1 VTVTNLNLFCLIFAK
16 KRNLK
21 FPVNFLFSKEI
32 NHFDWSNN
40 ENKSMTTDDN
50 PKLIFRGSIFKQNVK
65 IFTKMLQTMSKIGDE
80 VMFDVQDDR
89 IKAAVMNSSQSSQ
102 KN

>member
-1 VTVTNLNLFCLIFAK
+1 
-16 KRNLK
+16 
-21 FPVNFLFSKEI
+21 
-32 NHFDWSNN
+32 
-40 ENKSMTTDDN
+40 MTTDDH

-89 IKAAVMNSSQSSQ
+89 IKAAVMNSSQSS
-102 KN
+102 KNFQIKP